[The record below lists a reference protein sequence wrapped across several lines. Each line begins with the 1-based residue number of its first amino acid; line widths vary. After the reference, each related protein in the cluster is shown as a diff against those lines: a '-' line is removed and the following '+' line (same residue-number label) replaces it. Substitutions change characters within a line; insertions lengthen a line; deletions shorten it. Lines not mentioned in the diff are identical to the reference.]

1 MVHNVHGAWSGRP
14 CAIERGERAILL
26 FIFIYFILFRVC
38 AAWLVLLV
46 TVVGNAVQICIV
58 MGKTNC

>member
-1 MVHNVHGAWSGRP
+1 MAHNVHGAWSGRP
-14 CAIERGERAILL
+14 CAIERGKRAILL
-26 FIFIYFILFRVC
+26 FFFFRVC

-58 MGKTNC
+58 LGKTNS